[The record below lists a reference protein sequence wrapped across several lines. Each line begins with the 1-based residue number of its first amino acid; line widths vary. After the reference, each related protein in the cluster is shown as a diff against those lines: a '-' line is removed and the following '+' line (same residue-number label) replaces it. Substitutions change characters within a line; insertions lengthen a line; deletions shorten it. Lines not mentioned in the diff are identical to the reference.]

1 MAGLAWAL
9 AGGDGPATGDRAGD
23 GATGPATTAPPGD
36 EGADAEAPDD
46 GWPSPLVDPDDI
58 ISGGPPPDGIPP
70 IDDPAFLDPGSV
82 DFLAEREPVL
92 SVEHGGEAKAY
103 PLRILMW
110 HEIVNDE
117 IGGEPVTVT
126 YCPLCNTGIAFL
138 RPTIDGELLDFGTS
152 GKLYFSNLVM
162 YDRQTDTLWV
172 QAQGL
177 AVVGPLTGTQLE
189 FLPAQIVSWADWRA
203 AHPDGKVLSQDTGFD
218 RQYGANPYFDY
229 DDPDIDRRPFLF
241 TGEPDPRLPATSHVL
256 GLNLDGDAVA
266 FPYDALAD
274 AATGGGTVVETDV
287 GGR

>member
-1 MAGLAWAL
+1 
-9 AGGDGPATGDRAGD
+9 
-23 GATGPATTAPPGD
+23 
-36 EGADAEAPDD
+36 
-46 GWPSPLVDPDDI
+46 
-58 ISGGPPPDGIPP
+58 
-70 IDDPAFLDPGSV
+70 
-82 DFLAEREPVL
+82 
-92 SVEHGGEAKAY
+92 
-103 PLRILMW
+103 
-110 HEIVNDE
+110 
-117 IGGEPVTVT
+117 
-126 YCPLCNTGIAFL
+126 
-138 RPTIDGELLDFGTS
+138 S

-172 QAQGL
+172 KAQGL

-287 GGR
+287 GGRTVVVFWAEGTVSALDEEDIPSSRDVGAATAFDPVLDGRRLSFEAGPAGFVDLETGSRWDILGRAVAGPLRGERLAALPAVDHFWFSWAAFFPDTAIVTP